1 MTRALCPD
9 VGSEDEMQD
18 LRQIEHEIEA
28 TRNRLDDDLD
38 ALTAKVDPR
47 RVVHRAKTGARER
60 VDELTRQI
68 PGGDATVLGAI
79 LVAGALLFL
88 LPRRHR
94 G

>member
-1 MTRALCPD
+1 
-9 VGSEDEMQD
+9 MQD
-18 LRQIEHEIEA
+18 LQQIEQEIEA

-47 RVVHRAKTGARER
+47 RAVSRAKSGARER

-68 PGGDATVLGAI
+68 PGGDATVLGGI
-79 LVAGALLFL
+79 LLAGALLFL